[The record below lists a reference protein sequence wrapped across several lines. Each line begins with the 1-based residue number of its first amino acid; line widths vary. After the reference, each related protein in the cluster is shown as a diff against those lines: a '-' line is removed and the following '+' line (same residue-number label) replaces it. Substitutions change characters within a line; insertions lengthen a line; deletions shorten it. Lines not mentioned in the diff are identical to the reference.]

1 MRIHP
6 LVKKPPERLAAAL
19 GEFEKRFSYPLGE
32 GSRFCITHGED
43 YPRFFRAMG
52 NAVVFVAERDGQ
64 VLGTLGAAV
73 RELTRPDGGLSQA
86 LYVCDLKVVPGAAA
100 GMVLLRLAA
109 SLKAWVPVQLTA
121 AFAVV
126 MGGTRMTPERYT
138 GRLGIPSFHEVA
150 KIAVLRLPCDGV
162 RAGPANCSR
171 SESKALA
178 TYKRLVRGCYATTG
192 GNPAE
197 RSAVTPVWLSLAT
210 GDACAMVEDTRKAKR
225 LFMIG
230 GPELQSAHLSYFA
243 FDNARAGAELLSAA
257 AEVARSMRFP
267 ALFCAVPANRAPEL
281 VRALGSPIPAVAPAS
296 VYGMGFP
303 APPSW
308 HVNTSEI

>member
-1 MRIHP
+1 MRVHP
-6 LVKKPPERLAAAL
+6 LVRRPPARLAVAL
-19 GEFEKRFSYPLGE
+19 EEFEKRFSYPLGE
-32 GSRFCITHGED
+32 GSRFRISHGED
-43 YPRFFRAMG
+43 YSRFFRAMG
-52 NAVVFVAERDGQ
+52 NAVVFVAERDGK
-64 VLGTLGAAV
+64 VLGTLGAAE
-73 RELTRPDGGLSQA
+73 RELVRPDGESSRA

-100 GMVLLRLAA
+100 GMALLRLCAA
-109 SLKAWVPVQLTA
+109 LKAWVPVQVTT

-126 MGGTRMTPERYT
+126 MDGTTMTPERYT

-178 TYKRLVRGCYATTG
+178 TYKKLVRGCYATAG

-225 LFMIG
+225 LFAIG
-230 GPELQSAHLSYFA
+230 GAELQSAHLSYFA
-243 FDNARAGAELLSAA
+243 FDNARAGAELLFAA
-257 AEVARSMRFP
+257 AEVARTMRFP
-267 ALFCAVPANRAPEL
+267 ALFCALPANQAPEL
-281 VRALGSPIPAVAPAS
+281 LQALGSPAPEVAPAT
-296 VYGMGFP
+296 VYGIGFP
-303 APPSW
+303 EPLGW
-308 HVNTSEI
+308 HINTSEI